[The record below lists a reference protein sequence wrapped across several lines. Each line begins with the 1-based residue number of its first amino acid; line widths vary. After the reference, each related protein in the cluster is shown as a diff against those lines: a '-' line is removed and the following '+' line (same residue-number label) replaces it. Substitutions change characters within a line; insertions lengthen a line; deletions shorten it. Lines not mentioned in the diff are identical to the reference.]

1 MLILGID
8 TSNYTTSCAL
18 FDSEKRTV
26 AQRKRL
32 LPVKAGE
39 KGLRQSDAVFHHT
52 VQLPQLM
59 EELFDGAGD
68 IAAVGVSEKPR
79 DAEGSYMPCFLVGVN
94 SARCVGAAAGKPV
107 HAFSH
112 QAGHIMA
119 ALWSAGA
126 LELIDREFIAFHVSG
141 GTTEMLLVSPD
152 EQRGFA
158 VRLIASD
165 TGPTRPMNMTSIYRI
180 FAPRF
185 S

>member
-59 EELFDGAGD
+59 EGLFDGAP
-68 IAAVGVSEKPR
+68 SESLRGRGTPR
-79 DAEGSYMPCFLVGVN
+79 ALICPASL
-94 SARCVGAAAGKPV
+94 SA
-107 HAFSH
+107 
-112 QAGHIMA
+112 
-119 ALWSAGA
+119 
-126 LELIDREFIAFHVSG
+126 
-141 GTTEMLLVSPD
+141 
-152 EQRGFA
+152 
-158 VRLIASD
+158 
-165 TGPTRPMNMTSIYRI
+165 
-180 FAPRF
+180 
-185 S
+185 

>member
-107 HAFSH
+107 HTFFRIRRVTSWRLSGRRARSSLSTVNSLRSTS
-112 QAGHIMA
+112 QA
-119 ALWSAGA
+119 ALPRCCSSRPMSRGA
-126 LELIDREFIAFHVSG
+126 LPSG
-141 GTTEMLLVSPD
+141 
-152 EQRGFA
+152 
-158 VRLIASD
+158 
-165 TGPTRPMNMTSIYRI
+165 
-180 FAPRF
+180 
-185 S
+185 